1 MQQMTKQ
8 MGITSVINFAT
19 VIYVQHV
26 LCSDTDSKDETL
38 LASKGAHTVELSP
51 TR

>member
-1 MQQMTKQ
+1 

-19 VIYVQHV
+19 AIYVQHL
-26 LCSDTDSKDETL
+26 LCSDTDSEAETL
-38 LASKGAHTVELSP
+38 LASEGTHTDELSP

>member
-1 MQQMTKQ
+1 
-8 MGITSVINFAT
+8 MGITSVIKFVT

-26 LCSDTDSKDETL
+26 LCSDTDSEDEML
-38 LASKGAHTVELSP
+38 LASEGAHTDKLSP